1 MQKLNVITLLE
12 DLGVEIIIVAVIAC
26 AVSVVLRKF
35 KNVSAKV
42 CLFISFAI
50 ALTLTFFTETVI
62 FSLSLSESAL
72 KAVTSGALAIVL
84 TSFIKKIAFMDK
96 QDIKSG
102 LEKLLSSIV
111 LSDELDKVVN
121 DIVEKLKSETSVD
134 EQSVKDVLKENV
146 KSDLDEAT
154 LDMVAKFIIKALSD
168 SVKK

>member
-1 MQKLNVITLLE
+1 M
-12 DLGVEIIIVAVIAC
+12 
-26 AVSVVLRKF
+26 F
-35 KNVSAKV
+35 K
-42 CLFISFAI
+42 SFAI
-50 ALTLTFFTETVI
+50 ALTLTFFTETVM
-62 FSLSLSESAL
+62 FSLSLSESAQ

-121 DIVEKLKSETSVD
+121 DIVEKLKSETNVD

-154 LDMVAKFIIKALSD
+154 LDMVAKFIIKTLSD

>member
-1 MQKLNVITLLE
+1 MQQLNVITLLE

-62 FSLSLSESAL
+62 FSLSLSESAQ

-146 KSDLDEAT
+146 KSNLDEAT

>member
-1 MQKLNVITLLE
+1 MQQLNVITLLE

-26 AVSVVLRKF
+26 AASVVLRKF

-50 ALTLTFFTETVI
+50 ALTLTFFTETVM
-62 FSLSLSESAL
+62 FSLSLSESAQ

-121 DIVEKLKSETSVD
+121 DIVEKLKSETNVD

-154 LDMVAKFIIKALSD
+154 LDMVAKFIIKTLSD

>member
-1 MQKLNVITLLE
+1 MQQLNVITLLE

-50 ALTLTFFTETVI
+50 ALTLTFFTETVM
-62 FSLSLSESAL
+62 FSLSLSESAQ

>member
-1 MQKLNVITLLE
+1 MQQLNVITLLE

-50 ALTLTFFTETVI
+50 ALILTFFTETVM
-62 FSLSLSESAL
+62 FSLSLSESAQ